1 MVAVMVAGDVA
12 ADGEA
17 AVLVLV
23 ESKTLR
29 NGLVSACVVV
39 VGCVVERA
47 AGRDAVKL

>member
-39 VGCVVERA
+39 VGRA